1 MPLSNTN
8 FDGKLSATI
17 NMWLSANYEN
27 LFIRN
32 NALFVK
38 LREKGNIKV
47 GGLKMV
53 EPIMFPV
60 STGPSATGVVSGYNT
75 VNQTA
80 MTGFTG
86 AEFVPA
92 EYIIPISVEEYDL
105 DQQASEAQKVDW
117 AQGVVQNGIERMLVK
132 LEADL
137 WAAEET
143 VGSNGSARD
152 RVGSI
157 RTFFNAGTA
166 ATGGPTSEPAELA
179 QQLNNK
185 GVVSTASGTVITS
198 VGGIERAVT
207 GGGYWC
213 TPILNTSQAVGV
225 QAFSNLLS
233 LTAAGGKRADLI
245 ITHRDVFDKLM
256 NLATFGSPS
265 GNGGQFLGNSKL
277 GELGFDALR
286 FRSADIITDDRV
298 PTVVYLNG
306 TTTAYGYNAF
316 AINTNYLKLRAK
328 SMKPQ
333 LRPVNDPRPLKVWT
347 GRWVG
352 QLTSGHLGRVH
363 ARHVNLN

>member
-60 STGPSATGVVSGYNT
+60 NTGPAATGVVSGYNT
-75 VNQTA
+75 VSQTA

-105 DQQASEAQKVDW
+105 DQQASESQKIDW

-132 LEADL
+132 LETDL

-143 VGSNGSARD
+143 SGSNGSARD

-157 RTFFNAGTA
+157 RTYFNGGTA
-166 ATGGPTSEPAELA
+166 ATATQSVEPAELA
-179 QQLNNK
+179 QQLGNK
-185 GVVSTASGTVITS
+185 GVVSVSSAALITS
-198 VGGIERAVT
+198 VGGIERAAT

-213 TPILNTSQAVGV
+213 TSILNTSQAVGV

-245 ITHRDVFDKLM
+245 ITHRDIFDKLM
-256 NLATFGSPS
+256 NLATIGGS
-265 GNGGQFLGNSKL
+265 NGGQFMGSSKL

-328 SMKPQ
+328 SMKPH